1 MSSPRCAVVLVV
13 VALAGCRARLPALPP
28 DRDATAADAA
38 IPAWSPPPDATRTSA
53 FAGERLDAS
62 GHAHHGHGAH
72 AKTPAAEPTPQPE
85 RQTEAVPQ

>member
-1 MSSPRCAVVLVV
+1 MSSRRLVAVAVVV

-28 DRDATAADAA
+28 GRDATAADAP

-62 GHAHHGHGAH
+62 GHAHHGHGHHGA
-72 AKTPAAEPTPQPE
+72 AAPAPEPAPAPSP
-85 RQTEAVPQ
+85 EAVSK

>member
-1 MSSPRCAVVLVV
+1 MSSPRRAFVGVVAV
-13 VALAGCRARLPALPP
+13 VALAGCRARLPAEPP

-62 GHAHHGHGAH
+62 GHAHHGHGH
-72 AKTPAAEPTPQPE
+72 GAKAADPTTPAP
-85 RQTEAVPQ
+85 EAVSK